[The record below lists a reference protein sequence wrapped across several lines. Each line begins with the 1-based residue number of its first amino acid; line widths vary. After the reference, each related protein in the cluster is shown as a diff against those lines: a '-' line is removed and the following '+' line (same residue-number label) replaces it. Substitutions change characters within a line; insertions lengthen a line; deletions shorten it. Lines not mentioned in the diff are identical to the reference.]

1 MLVAKIV
8 YFTFAF
14 GMALIDIFWFTQ
26 KLSQQKVLNYLMGVL
41 GFLKFLFIAMDF
53 GVENFTPKTIQVIT
67 EPLFT
72 ISVGFCAWFLWRAKH
87 E

>member
-8 YFTFAF
+8 YFFFAF
-14 GMALIDIFWFTQ
+14 AMALIDILWFTQ
-26 KLSQQKVLNYLMGVL
+26 KLSQQKWMNYLMGVL

-72 ISVGFCAWFLWRAKH
+72 ITVGICAVILWGTKK
-87 E
+87 

>member
-8 YFTFAF
+8 YFFFAF
-14 GMALIDIFWFTQ
+14 AMALIDIFWFTQ
-26 KLSQQKVLNYLMGVL
+26 KLSPQKVVNYIMGAL

-67 EPLFT
+67 EPLFA
-72 ISVGFCAWFLWRAKH
+72 ISVGLCALFLWRAKH
-87 E
+87 K

>member
-8 YFTFAF
+8 YFFFAF
-14 GMALIDIFWFTQ
+14 AMALIDIFWFTQ
-26 KLSQQKVLNYLMGVL
+26 KLSQQKVLNYLMGAL

-53 GVENFTPKTIQVIT
+53 GVENFTPNKLQIIT

-72 ISVGFCAWFLWRAKH
+72 ISVGLCALFLWRTKH
-87 E
+87 Q